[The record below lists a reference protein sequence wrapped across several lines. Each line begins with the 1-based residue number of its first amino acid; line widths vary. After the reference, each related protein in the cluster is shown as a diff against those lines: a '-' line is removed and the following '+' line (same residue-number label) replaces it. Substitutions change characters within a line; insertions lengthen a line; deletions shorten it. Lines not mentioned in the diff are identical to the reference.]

1 MESSSYENAGEGG
14 EEIVRGGGG
23 LETHGIN
30 KQNLLCR
37 EQRPIA
43 RAI

>member
-1 MESSSYENAGEGG
+1 MQSSSYENAGEGG
-14 EEIVRGGGG
+14 EEIVRGGGF
-23 LETHGIN
+23 ETHGIN